1 MDPTSTFLVYIG
13 LYLTWAVRAQ
23 MDPIARPTLW
33 AVPSPVVPK
42 GANMTLRCQ
51 GHLESDRF
59 QLWKDGELRDDRNEF
74 WQQADFM
81 LKDVDV
87 LRDAGSYSCR
97 TGQGS
102 LWTEFSEALALVVT
116 GALPKPSISVLPG
129 ATISAGTTV
138 TIRCQMSP
146 QTPTQ
151 DYNFALLEGKS
162 LELLQRQS
170 PGGTRADFLLLSVRP
185 EDTGNYSC
193 IYYKKTVPHRG
204 SHPSQ
209 TLELT
214 VFGQLPRPILWAQT
228 SLMMV
233 PGANITLWCSRPKLS
248 FLQEVMFT
256 LWKAGTQEPLQQQ
269 TSSYLWISFLLP
281 SLRPEDTGSYS
292 CTYTYRATSTRRS
305 EHSEAVELVVPGSL
319 PKPSL
324 SALPA
329 LVVEPGT
336 HVTLQCRQPLHIFLH
351 GVTFSL
357 IKVGTPQAL
366 QSQNPVGNSA
376 VFPLLSVRTQ
386 DAGNYSCVY
395 HQRMTP
401 YHVSESIEALVIWV
415 TDALPKPS
423 LSAWPQVVSGAN
435 MTLLCQ
441 GPSWSRS
448 FILYKEGDKK
458 ILASM
463 NNTQDGTKF
472 FLTHMTTRHS
482 GSYTCSYQLQN
493 NGSLWTQHSDPLQLI
508 VTGTEPN
515 NTLLITF
522 ICVSFLLLLLCLVL
536 LAILC
541 QGSIPVGSLQE
552 ESPRRCLCCPFPSLS
567 TCLLSQHETTREE
580 DSHTRVPKER
590 PREPLISVAEDLQGT
605 TYAQLNN
612 RPLNETKSNLM
623 KKSTEPT
630 IYATVPRD

>member
-1 MDPTSTFLVYIG
+1 MNDVTQGRVSESGGEGDMGPEESLGVKFISFS
-13 LYLTWAVRAQ
+13 
-23 MDPIARPTLW
+23 DPIARPTLW

-305 EHSEAVELVVPGSL
+305 EHSEAVELVVP
-319 PKPSL
+319 
-324 SALPA
+324 
-329 LVVEPGT
+329 
-336 HVTLQCRQPLHIFLH
+336 
-351 GVTFSL
+351 
-357 IKVGTPQAL
+357 
-366 QSQNPVGNSA
+366 
-376 VFPLLSVRTQ
+376 
-386 DAGNYSCVY
+386 
-395 HQRMTP
+395 
-401 YHVSESIEALVIWV
+401 
-415 TDALPKPS
+415 DALPKPS